1 MQILCFPEAD
11 TPASLRAQ
19 VLDLQHQAWPPAE
32 PSPGPDAAAAL
43 SHDPALYPH
52 SMLLV
57 DDGTVVAALDVLSK
71 PLVHAGR
78 RYRAGGLST
87 VVTRPA
93 VRGRGYG
100 RRLVA
105 AARTAMA
112 EAGLDL
118 GVFTCDRPLEPFYRS
133 AGWRLLPG
141 THLIGGTPQYPLASD
156 RPPFDKVT
164 MADFFSAG
172 ARRHH
177 AAFRHARLA
186 LYPGTIDRLW

>member
-1 MQILCFPEAD
+1 MQILSFPEAD
-11 TPASLRAQ
+11 TPAALRAQ
-19 VLDLQHQAWPPAE
+19 VLDLQRQAWPPAE
-32 PSPGPDAAAAL
+32 PSPGPHPTL
-43 SHDPALYPH
+43 THDPALHPR

-57 DDGTVVAALDVLSK
+57 DDDGTVVAALDVLSK

-87 VVTRPA
+87 VVTRSA

-112 EAGLDL
+112 DAGLDL

-141 THLIGGTPQYPLASD
+141 THLIGGTPQCPLSSD

-164 MADFFSAG
+164 MAAFFSAE

-177 AAFRHARLA
+177 VAFRHTRLA

>member
-11 TPASLRAQ
+11 TPATLRTQ

-32 PSPGPDAAAAL
+32 PSPAFGDAL
-43 SHDPALYPH
+43 THDPALDPH

-112 EAGLDL
+112 DAGLDL

-141 THLIGGTPQYPLASD
+141 THLIGGTPQCPLPSD

-172 ARRHH
+172 ARRHR

>member
-1 MQILCFPEAD
+1 MQILSFPEAD

-19 VLDLQHQAWPPAE
+19 VLYLQHQAWPPAE
-32 PSPGPDAAAAL
+32 PSPGPGTAL
-43 SHDPALYPH
+43 THDPALHPR

-57 DDGTVVAALDVLSK
+57 DDGGTVVAALDVLSK

-78 RYRAGGLST
+78 RYRAAGLST
-87 VVTRPA
+87 VVTRPTA
-93 VRGRGYG
+93 RGRGHG

-112 EAGLDL
+112 ESGLDL

-133 AGWRLLPG
+133 AGWQLLPG
-141 THLIGGTPQYPLASD
+141 THLIGGTPQCPLPSD
-156 RPPFDKVT
+156 SPPFDKVT

-172 ARRHH
+172 ARQHR
-177 AAFRHARLA
+177 AAFRQARLA
-186 LYPGTIDRLW
+186 LYPGTIDKLW

>member
-1 MQILCFPEAD
+1 MQILSFPEAE
-11 TPASLRAQ
+11 TPTALRTQ
-19 VLDLQHQAWPPAE
+19 VLDLQRQAWPPDE
-32 PSPGPDAAAAL
+32 PSPEPGTAPT
-43 SHDPALYPH
+43 HDPALCPR

-57 DDGTVVAALDVLSK
+57 DDDGVVVAALDVLSK
-71 PLVHAGR
+71 PLVHEGR

-93 VRGRGYG
+93 ARGRGHG

-112 EAGLDL
+112 DAGLDL

-141 THLIGGTPQYPLASD
+141 THLIGGTPRCPLPSD

-164 MADFFSAG
+164 MADFFSAE
-172 ARRHH
+172 ARRHR
-177 AAFRHARLA
+177 AAFRHTRLA
-186 LYPGTIDRLW
+186 LYPGTIDTLW